1 MTVSGVG
8 GGTAL
13 RALRGARDFMPVH
26 CWRVESG
33 EETNTPANI
42 LHHLPLAPVIQR
54 QCPSVT
60 VEYRIIRLRKYI
72 FFTSMRLVHFI
83 TPHICYC
90 PGYSLLLR
98 QISPPLLRFSS

>member
-1 MTVSGVG
+1 MTLSGLSGVG

-42 LHHLPLAPVIQR
+42 LYHLPLAPVIYR
-54 QCPSVT
+54 DT
-60 VEYRIIRLRKYI
+60 VP
-72 FFTSMRLVHFI
+72 V
-83 TPHICYC
+83 
-90 PGYSLLLR
+90 SL
-98 QISPPLLRFSS
+98 